1 MNSGVSAG
9 HIGVIGA
16 SKGAVIAMLV
26 STQVAIPVRYV
37 LMANCN
43 EFVFK
48 TFSLSL
54 HGHVLSIF
62 EASDEL
68 GKTCEPLFERSPELG
83 ERREIRLSTGL
94 RHGFLFRPLEAWME
108 PAVAWAARSEL

>member
-1 MNSGVSAG
+1 MNSGVSAS

-26 STQVAIPVRYV
+26 STQVATPVRYV

-54 HGHVLSIF
+54 HGHVLSIY

-68 GKTCEPLFERSPELG
+68 GRTCEPLFERSTELG

-108 PAVAWAARSEL
+108 PAVAWANSP

>member
-1 MNSGVSAG
+1 
-9 HIGVIGA
+9 
-16 SKGAVIAMLV
+16 
-26 STQVAIPVRYV
+26 
-37 LMANCN
+37 MANCN

-48 TFSLSL
+48 AFSLSL

-94 RHGFLFRPLEAWME
+94 RHGFLFRPLEAWVE